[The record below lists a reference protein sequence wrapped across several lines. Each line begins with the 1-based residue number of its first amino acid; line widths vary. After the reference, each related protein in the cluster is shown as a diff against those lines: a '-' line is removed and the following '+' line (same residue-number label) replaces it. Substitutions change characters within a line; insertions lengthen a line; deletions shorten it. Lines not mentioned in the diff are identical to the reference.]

1 MVGFFLL
8 CGFFFFIFFIKW
20 PVVAGVL
27 VFLDG
32 FKISGVVK
40 LLLCIQADSFNM
52 GLYSDA
58 ERRDA
63 CPRATEEGRGR
74 ECCKEVDL

>member
-1 MVGFFLL
+1 MWFFSFLFFL
-8 CGFFFFIFFIKW
+8 KW
-20 PVVAGVL
+20 LVVAGVL

-32 FKISGVVK
+32 IRISGLVK

-52 GLYSDA
+52 GLYSDV

-74 ECCKEVDL
+74 ECSKEVDL